1 MFLRVCLWIADL
13 LARSLPAR
21 AGYAL
26 AALGGVLWHRADPE
40 RRRVVAVNLARV
52 CQATGRPISGRAFHR
67 MVRRAFI
74 EHARYYLELLRAP
87 HYPPD
92 QIDRYVSVADWEQHA
107 ARLRSGQGTVV
118 ASLHLGNFEPFG
130 TFLTGNDLHGV
141 APVEV
146 IRPRALF
153 DFLLS
158 RRGGGRG
165 GRGIAIVPLSEARKP
180 MLAALRRGEIAALI
194 ADRDLDGRGVPVM
207 LFGHATTMPYGPAT
221 LATLTASQLVI
232 ARCLRLGADR
242 FEARAEWLDWEPS
255 GDRRRDALDLTR
267 RIAAT
272 FERWIA
278 EHPEQWWGAF
288 QPIWPDLGR
297 RTAIAQEA
305 ASRRRQRR
313 MER

>member
-1 MFLRVCLWIADL
+1 MLLRLGLWMADL

-26 AALGGVLWHRADPE
+26 ATLGGILWYRADPE
-40 RRRVVAVNLARV
+40 RRRVVAANLARV
-52 CQATGRPISGRAFHR
+52 CQATGRSVSGRAFRR

-87 HYPPD
+87 HYPPER
-92 QIDRYVSVADWEQHA
+92 IDRYVSVVDWEQHA
-107 ARLRSGQGTVV
+107 ARLRGGRGTVI

-130 TFLTGNDLHGV
+130 TFLTGKGLRGV

-146 IRPRALF
+146 IRPRPLF

-165 GRGIAIVPLSEARKP
+165 GRGIEIVPLSEARKP
-180 MLAALRRGEIAALI
+180 MIAALRRGEIAGLI

-207 LFGHATTMPYGPAT
+207 LFGHATTMPSGPAT
-221 LATLTASQLVI
+221 LATLTGSHLIV
-232 ARCLRLGADR
+232 ARCLRLGPDR
-242 FEARAEWLDWEPS
+242 FEAYGEALEYEPS

-267 RIAAT
+267 RMAAA
-272 FERWIA
+272 FERWIG

-297 RTAIAQEA
+297 QTAVAREA
-305 ASRRRQRR
+305 ASARRQRR